1 MLAERP
7 FLCYNAPTIKTERR
21 VLLNDFMR
29 VMDKATLKRVEDYN
43 LEYQRENGVSPSFRQ
58 IMHALNLGSL
68 ATVQRY
74 VLALERD
81 GKIKRTNL
89 GNIEALPRL
98 KKSGVT
104 LAPLVGEIACGQPS
118 FAVEEIEESFALPR
132 SIFGSGKLY
141 MLRAFGN
148 SMIEAG
154 IEKGDLLIIRQQN
167 TADDGE
173 IVVAMIDGDA
183 TLKRI
188 FYKGRKIILHPENKE
203 MQDIVLDNCEI
214 QGVLV
219 SSIKMYGKEQVK

>member
-1 MLAERP
+1 M
-7 FLCYNAPTIKTERR
+7 
-21 VLLNDFMR
+21 
-29 VMDKATLKRVEDYN
+29 
-43 LEYQRENGVSPSFRQ
+43 
-58 IMHALNLGSL
+58 NLGSL

-89 GNIEALPRL
+89 GNIEALPQL

-132 SIFGSGKLY
+132 SIFGSGKLF
-141 MLRAFGN
+141 MLRAFGK

-188 FYKGRKIILHPENKE
+188 FHKGRKIILHPENKE

-219 SSIKMYGKEQVK
+219 SCIKMYGKEQVK